1 MSGNAKYRFSI
12 TLPVRFSDLDAF
24 GHVNNATFLTYMEEA
39 RLAYW
44 VDLFPLDYNNITSLG
59 LILADAKLSYRSPA
73 NLGERMRV
81 WARVASF
88 GTKSFNIEYRIEEEQ
103 TGRLVVDGSTVVVMF
118 DYSLSKSVPVPESV
132 KKRVLQFEQGD

>member
-1 MSGNAKYRFSI
+1 MKYRFSI

-44 VDLFPLDYNNITSLG
+44 LNLFPLDYEDIASLG

-81 WARVASF
+81 WTRVVSF
-88 GTKSFNIEYRIEEEQ
+88 GTKSFTIEYRVEEEQ
-103 TGRLVVDGSTVVVMF
+103 TGRLVVEGSTVVVTF
-118 DYSLSKSVPVPESV
+118 DYTSNKSVPVPEDV
-132 KKRVLQFEQGD
+132 KNKVLQFEQGA